1 MMDLDPYLFS
11 KLRSIISCAL
21 QKQLNKMPCSV
32 GAVSLTCISCMYLY
46 VVLLSYASI
55 YYMHA
60 TYTSLHLM
68 HVPVRPNL
76 LKLESD
82 F

>member
-1 MMDLDPYLFS
+1 
-11 KLRSIISCAL
+11 
-21 QKQLNKMPCSV
+21 
-32 GAVSLTCISCMYLY
+32 MYLY